1 MQNRI
6 SGAIYAE
13 GGTVIYG
20 PDAGWTGTT
29 SCHGK
34 ATEDVKYDGIRLSR
48 AERRLNSAESGTRS
62 TGPAFKAFGTR

>member
-34 ATEDVKYDGIRLSR
+34 ATEDVKYDGIKDVSVI
-48 AERRLNSAESGTRS
+48 E
-62 TGPAFKAFGTR
+62 